1 MARPAGEYS
10 GPPALPTIAPSE
22 SAVAA
27 ARAAKRTARSVP
39 TQRAGRRAAV
49 AAPLGSITTAAVRTT
64 AGTSTCSACASTA
77 LTHLQLTLTNGTPV
91 VFVSCHDCERTG
103 WFAADDIGTML
114 SFEAVLAGAT
124 KAT

>member
-1 MARPAGEYS
+1 MARPAGDYC
-10 GPPALPTIAPSE
+10 GPPALPTVAPSE

-27 ARAAKRTARSVP
+27 ARRAPRTARSVP
-39 TQRAGRRAAV
+39 TQRAGRRAPAV
-49 AAPLGSITTAAVRTT
+49 VPLGSITTAAVRTT
-64 AGTSTCSACASTA
+64 AGTSACSACGSTA

-114 SFEAVLAGAT
+114 SLEVVLAGASKT
-124 KAT
+124 T

>member
-1 MARPAGEYS
+1 MTHPAEEYS